1 MNLQELLREYQQ
13 VQNDG
18 VRASAMKGNRRIIS
32 CAPTGSGK
40 SIMIGELV
48 ASLLEKKSGTQRV
61 VIVLP
66 RRSLVKQLSDSF
78 TGWGI
83 NHGVVMSGVKPF
95 LMPRCQIVSI
105 DTYTK
110 RMANETLKF
119 IEGDCLIVDEM
130 HLQFTPK
137 KLELFA
143 RYPFV
148 IGFSATPVAP
158 NKQSLGLFY
167 DSIVETVTLGKLTEL
182 GFLSPLKY
190 YARPDI
196 DLSGLLLGKD
206 GDWRESQLGDVMD
219 KPKLIGDIFDN
230 WHRIARDKSTVIF
243 ASSQSHARHICDEFN
258 SHGYSAEYV
267 DCNTPDEQRQEMFDR
282 VRAGK
287 TKVIVNVGIV
297 SVGIDIPNLECVVLA
312 RPTRKIAMYL
322 QCLGRVTRIC
332 KGKTH
337 GIVIDHAGIIER
349 LGFATDDFE
358 WSLDGKESVEDRNK
372 KTKEEKKEPKD
383 IICGDCGTVFRS
395 RRSCPNC
402 GYESIP
408 QGMPV
413 PIHQADLKEV
423 VKIRSVDK
431 KTFYAELLGYAKQNG
446 KSSKFALAIFRKKFN
461 EWPHGKISA
470 QPIAPSPETI
480 GYIKHSHIAF
490 AKRAAA

>member
-18 VRASAMKGNRRIIS
+18 VRASAMKGNKRIIS

-95 LMPRCQIVSI
+95 LMPRCQIASI
-105 DTYTK
+105 DTYTA
-110 RMANETLKF
+110 RLVSGSLKF

-130 HLQFTPK
+130 HLQFSPK
-137 KLELFA
+137 KLALFSK
-143 RYPFV
+143 YPFV

-158 NKQSLGLFY
+158 NKQSLGDFY
-167 DSIVETVTLGKLTEL
+167 DAIVETVTLKQLTKEKY
-182 GFLSPLKY
+182 LSPLKY
-190 YARPDI
+190 FARPDI
-196 DLSGLLLGKD
+196 DLSSLKLGKD
-206 GDWRESQLGDVMD
+206 GDWRESQLGEVMD
-219 KPKLIGDIFDN
+219 KPKLVGDIFEN
-230 WHRIARDKSTVIF
+230 WKRLAVNKSTVIF
-243 ASSQSHARHICDEFN
+243 ASSQSHARHLCDEFN
-258 SHGYSAEYV
+258 GHGYSAEYV
-267 DCNTPDEQRQEMFDR
+267 DCDTPDEQRQELFDR

-322 QCLGRVTRIC
+322 QCIGRITRIFA
-332 KGKTH
+332 GKEY
-337 GIVIDHAGIIER
+337 GIVIDHAGIVER
-349 LGFATDDFE
+349 LGFATDDFQ

-395 RRSCPNC
+395 RRDCPNC
-402 GYESIP
+402 GYESIQKGAP
-408 QGMPV
+408 IPV
-413 PIHQADLKEV
+413 HQAELKEL
-423 VKIRSVDK
+423 VKKPAPAVKADWYAQFLYISRSK
-431 KTFYAELLGYAKQNG
+431 GYKDGWAAN
-446 KSSKFALAIFRKKFN
+446 KFMEKFS
-461 EWPHGKISA
+461 EWPHKKNGVM
-470 QPIAPSPETI
+470 PIPPTPEVL
-480 GYIKHSHIAF
+480 GFMQHLNIKNA
-490 AKRAAA
+490 RAAA

>member
-18 VRASAMKGNRRIIS
+18 VRASAMKGNKRIIS

-48 ASLLEKKSGTQRV
+48 SSLLEKKFGTQRV

-83 NHGVVMSGVKPF
+83 HHGVVMSGVKPF

-105 DTYTK
+105 DTYTA
-110 RMANETLKF
+110 RMASGTLKF
-119 IEGDCLIVDEM
+119 IPGDCLIVDEM
-130 HLQFTPK
+130 HLQFSPK
-137 KLELFA
+137 KLELFSK
-143 RYPFV
+143 YPFV

-182 GFLSPLKY
+182 GFLSPIKY
-190 YARPDI
+190 FARPDI
-196 DLSGLLLGKD
+196 DLSGLKLGSD
-206 GDWRESQLGDVMD
+206 GDWRESQLGEVMD
-219 KPKLIGDIFDN
+219 KPKLVGDIFDN
-230 WHRIARDKSTVIF
+230 WHRLAKNKSTVIF
-243 ASSQSHARHICDEFN
+243 ASSQAHARHLCDEFN
-258 SHGYSAEYV
+258 GHGYSSEYV
-267 DCNTPDEQRQEMFDR
+267 DCNTPDEQRQELFDR
-282 VRAGK
+282 VRTGK

-297 SVGIDIPNLECVVLA
+297 SVGIDIPSLECCVLA

-322 QCLGRVTRIC
+322 QCLGRITRIFE
-332 KGKTH
+332 GKTH

-349 LGFATDDFE
+349 LGFATDDFQ

-408 QGMPV
+408 KGVAVPV
-413 PIHQADLKEV
+413 HQADLKEL
-423 VKIRSVDK
+423 VKPKSVDK
-431 KTFYAELLGYAKQNG
+431 KTFYAELLGYARQNG
-446 KSSKFALAIFRKKFN
+446 KTNSFALALFRKKFN
-461 EWPHGKISA
+461 EWPHGKNSVE
-470 QPIAPSPETI
+470 PKAPSQETI
-480 GYIKHSHIAF
+480 GYIKHSNIAYGRRSV
-490 AKRAAA
+490 A